1 MALPSGLFSIYYTSG
16 TYPFYQTREEAMDF
30 DFRTL
35 PDYDDHKFVA
45 MIHDKPTGLH
55 GFIAIHNDVL
65 GPALGGTR
73 MYPYQNDLE
82 AITDVLRLSRG
93 MTYKA
98 ALAGVKVGGGKSVLI
113 GDPKL
118 YKNEAFLRAYGR
130 RLNYLNG
137 AFLTGEDVGI
147 TVADVEIIAKET
159 PYVNGRSEGLH
170 NGVKGSG
177 DPSPITARGVLHGI
191 RACLETVF
199 GNDTFSGRSFA
210 IQGLGKVGFRLARL
224 LHEQGARLIVA
235 DVDSHM
241 VERALTEFHGAIA
254 VEPEEIHRQ
263 EVDVFSPCALGA
275 VLNDQTLPELQCRI
289 VAGAAN
295 NQLATPARGGEL
307 YSRDIL
313 YAPDYAI
320 NAGGLVNVTDEM
332 EPGGYD
338 RERALRKVARI
349 YGTLKNIFDRSARE
363 HIPTYLVADR
373 MAEEIL
379 AAAEELKNRMRNVSS
394 L

>member
-1 MALPSGLFSIYYTSG
+1 M
-16 TYPFYQTREEAMDF
+16 

-35 PDYDDHKFVA
+35 PDYHGHKLVA
-45 MIHDKPTGLH
+45 MIHDEQTGLH

-73 MYPYQNDLE
+73 MYPYPNDLA
-82 AITDVLRLSRG
+82 AIVDALRLSRG

-98 ALAGVKVGGGKSVLI
+98 ALTGVKFGGGKAVLI
-113 GDPKL
+113 GDPK
-118 YKNEAFLRAYGR
+118 KDKTEAYLRAYGR
-130 RLNYLNG
+130 RINYLNG

-147 TVADVEIIAKET
+147 AVADIEIVAKET

-170 NGVKGSG
+170 DGVKGSG
-177 DPSPITARGVLHGI
+177 DPSPVTARGVLHGI
-191 RACLETVF
+191 RACIETVF
-199 GNDTFSGRSFA
+199 GNDTISGRSFA

-235 DVDSHM
+235 DVDGHM
-241 VERALTEFHGAIA
+241 VERALTEFRGAVA
-254 VEPEEIHRQ
+254 VEPGEIHRQ
-263 EVDVFSPCALGA
+263 ETDVYSPCALGA
-275 VLNDQTLPELQCRI
+275 VVNDATLPEFRCRI

-295 NQLATPARGGEL
+295 NQLATPAHGDGLFSRG
-307 YSRDIL
+307 IL
-313 YAPDYAI
+313 YAPDYAL
-320 NAGGLVNVTDEM
+320 NAGGLVNVTDEL

-349 YGTLKNIFDRSARE
+349 YGTLKNIFERSASER
-363 HIPTYLVADR
+363 IPTYLVADR

-379 AAAEELKNRMRNVSS
+379 AAAEELKNRMRRTSS

>member
-1 MALPSGLFSIYYTSG
+1 M
-16 TYPFYQTREEAMDF
+16 

-35 PDYDDHKFVA
+35 PDYRGHKLVA
-45 MIHDKPTGLH
+45 MIHDEQTGLH

-73 MYPYQNDLE
+73 MYPYPNDL
-82 AITDVLRLSRG
+82 AAVTDVLRLSRG

-98 ALAGVKVGGGKSVLI
+98 ALAGVKFGGGKAVLV
-113 GDPKL
+113 GDPKKD
-118 YKNEAFLRAYGR
+118 KNEAYLRAYGR

-147 TVADVEIIAKET
+147 AVADIEIVAKET

-170 NGVKGSG
+170 DGVKGSG
-177 DPSPITARGVLHGI
+177 DPSPVTARGVLHGI
-191 RACLETVF
+191 RAALETIF
-199 GNDTFSGRSFA
+199 GNDTITGRSFA

-235 DVDSHM
+235 DVDDHM
-241 VERALTEFHGAIA
+241 VERALTEFRGSEA

-263 EVDVFSPCALGA
+263 QVDVYSPCALGA
-275 VLNDQTLPELQCRI
+275 VLNDRTLPELQCRI

-295 NQLATPARGGEL
+295 NQLATPAHGDTLFSQG
-307 YSRDIL
+307 IL

-320 NAGGLVNVTDEM
+320 NAGGLVNVTDEL

-338 RERALRKVARI
+338 RERALRKVAHI
-349 YGTLKNIFDRSARE
+349 YGTLKNVFERSARE
-363 HIPTYLVADR
+363 QVPTYLVADR
-373 MAEEIL
+373 MADEIL
-379 AAAEELKNRMRNVSS
+379 AAAEELKSRMRRASS